1 MPFPKGALHPLR
13 KRAEYVAARN
23 ARKRESTAKSNAKRR
38 ARDVEA
44 GAVPG
49 ERASRSPPPYA
60 KRTKAAKRGDIAARV
75 RATAE
80 AYPQLNQQQI
90 GWRHVVSQ
98 QTVSVLLRRDP
109 LPGLGGRPMVTSP
122 EERAILREIVAED
135 PSGRF
140 KDYAAEFKRRCRR
153 TLKPA
158 QVGAALKFTGD
169 EGYKATTRVTQQK
182 PSRRSGK

>member
-1 MPFPKGALHPLR
+1 MPFVKGGPNPTLE
-13 KRAEYVAARN
+13 RAEYVAARN
-23 ARKRESTAKSNAKRR
+23 ARKRESTAKSHAKRR
-38 ARDVEA
+38 ALDVEA
-44 GAVPG
+44 GAVEG

-60 KRTKAAKRGDIAARV
+60 KRTKGAKRGDIAARV

-90 GWRHVVSQ
+90 GWRHGVSQ
-98 QTVSVLLRRDP
+98 QTVSALLRRRDP
-109 LPGLGGRPMVTSP
+109 LPAARGRPMVTSP

-140 KDYAAEFKRRCRR
+140 KDYALEFKHRCRR

-169 EGYKATTRVTQQK
+169 EGY
-182 PSRRSGK
+182 

>member
-1 MPFPKGALHPLR
+1 MPFVKGGPNPTLE
-13 KRAEYVAARN
+13 RAEYVAARN
-23 ARKRESTAKSNAKRR
+23 ARKRESTAKSHAKER

-44 GAVPG
+44 GAVEG

-60 KRTKAAKRGDIAARV
+60 KRTKGARRGDIAARV

-90 GWRHVVSQ
+90 GWRHGVSQ
-98 QTVSVLLRRDP
+98 QTVSALLRRRDP
-109 LPGLGGRPMVTSP
+109 LPAARGRPMVTSP

-140 KDYAAEFKRRCRR
+140 KDYALEFKHRCRR

-169 EGYKATTRVTQQK
+169 EGY
-182 PSRRSGK
+182 